1 MDTISGASDS
11 QRLLL
16 SVADKNKLKEKPYIC
31 YFIKFQYLLYAWKK
45 IKSSCKNNTFK
56 ILAPTWNEEFELPDK
71 SYTVSDNEN
80 YFEYSLKNMGKRL
93 IILQ

>member
-45 IKSSCKNNTFK
+45 IKS
-56 ILAPTWNEEFELPDK
+56 
-71 SYTVSDNEN
+71 
-80 YFEYSLKNMGKRL
+80 
-93 IILQ
+93 